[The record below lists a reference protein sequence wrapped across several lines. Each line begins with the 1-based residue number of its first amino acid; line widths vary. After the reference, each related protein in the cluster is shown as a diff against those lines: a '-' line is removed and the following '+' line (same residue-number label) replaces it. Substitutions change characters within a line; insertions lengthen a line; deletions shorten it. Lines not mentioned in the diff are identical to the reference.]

1 VLDARDATAAPRA
14 VRASNALYPLHAA
27 RMEGSAFALPLRIA
41 MTLAGLGLT
50 LLGSLA
56 VVTFWRSRKL
66 GAIPLARRR
75 KAALRE
81 GETSA

>member
-1 VLDARDATAAPRA
+1 
-14 VRASNALYPLHAA
+14 
-27 RMEGSAFALPLRIA
+27 LRIV

-66 GAIPLARRR
+66 GAIPRAKRP
-75 KAALRE
+75 AAAPRE